1 MLSRRRHGAAA
12 HARTPHAAGHASPH
26 LFPHLAAAS
35 RAGVLVQGAA
45 ALVWIAQA
53 ALLALAIGRLA
64 GGFGSGSGAGF
75 DAVSAPALA
84 YLALGAVRASAE
96 AWGARRVFGAARE
109 WLSTLRSDAARALA
123 RRSPLD
129 RARPASGQAAS
140 ILAEQAEAVL
150 PWLVRYQSARWR
162 VMLVPPAIALAVA
175 WYSWA
180 AALIL
185 VLAAPLIPLFMAV
198 IGWRA
203 KEASDRQLRLA
214 GGMNGFLLDR
224 LRGLSTLRALG
235 AVDATARRLHD
246 TAQALRSG
254 TMRVLR
260 IAFLSSTALELFSA
274 LAVALVAVYVGFHL
288 LGQIDGGS
296 WGARLSLGEGM
307 FILLLAP
314 AFFEPLRD
322 LAAAWHDKAAGEAA
336 LEALARL
343 RDEAPVLPGALD
355 APIPP
360 IGPTA
365 PIIAGAPGVEIAGLR
380 FAHPGEAPLFDGL
393 DLQVA
398 PGEHLALVG
407 ASGSGKTTLLSL
419 IAGLA
424 EPAAGSIRIG
434 GATLDEAGAAGL
446 RTRMAWVGQKPH
458 VFAGTV
464 RRNVALERPGVT
476 ALAVTAAIR
485 RAGLGGVEHAAPGA
499 SLGEG
504 GTGLSG
510 GEQVRLALA
519 RAAVA
524 PQARLLL
531 ADEPT
536 AHLDRDTAAGVI
548 DALLEL
554 ARGRT
559 LIVAT
564 HDLALAAR
572 IGRAVRIGGD
582 DAERKAA

>member
-12 HARTPHAAGHASPH
+12 HARTRRAAGHASPH
-26 LFPHLAAAS
+26 RFPHLAAAS
-35 RAGVLVQGAA
+35 RAGVLVQSAA

-53 ALLALAIGRLA
+53 ALLALAVGRLA
-64 GGFGSGSGAGF
+64 GGAGL
-75 DAVSAPALA
+75 DGVVAPALA
-84 YLALGAVRASAE
+84 YLALGAMRASAE

-246 TAQALRSG
+246 TAQALRAG

-336 LEALARL
+336 LDALARL
-343 RDEAPVLPGALD
+343 RDAAPVLPGALD
-355 APIPP
+355 APV
-360 IGPTA
+360 A
-365 PIIAGAPGVEIAGLR
+365 PIAAGAPGVEIAGLR

-424 EPAAGSIRIG
+424 EPTAGGIRIG
-434 GATLDEAGAAGL
+434 GAVLDEAGAAGL

-464 RRNVALERPGVT
+464 RHNVALERPGVT
-476 ALAVTAAIR
+476 PLAVTAAIR

-504 GTGLSG
+504 GAGLSG

-564 HDLALAAR
+564 HDLALASR
-572 IGRAVRIGGD
+572 IGRVVRIGD

>member
-1 MLSRRRHGAAA
+1 MLSSRRHGADA
-12 HARTPHAAGHASPH
+12 HVRTPH
-26 LFPHLAAAS
+26 
-35 RAGVLVQGAA
+35 RAGTGARAGTRIGALVQSAA
-45 ALVWIAQA
+45 ALLWIAQA
-53 ALLALAIGRLA
+53 ALLALAVQRLA
-64 GGFGSGSGAGF
+64 DGAGL
-75 DAVSAPALA
+75 DAVTVPALGF
-84 YLALGAVRASAE
+84 LLLGLVRAGAE
-96 AWGARRVFGAARE
+96 AWGARRVFAAARA
-109 WLSTLRSDAARALA
+109 WLSGLRADAAQALA

-129 RARPASGQAAS
+129 RTRPASGQAAS

-150 PWLVRYQSARWR
+150 PWLVRYQGARWR
-162 VMLVPPAIALAVA
+162 VMLVPPAIALVVGTF
-175 WYSWA
+175 SWA

-185 VLAAPLIPLFMAV
+185 VLAAPLIPTFMAV

-203 KEASDRQLRLA
+203 KAASEAQLQLV

-246 TAQALRSG
+246 TAQALRAG
-254 TMRVLR
+254 TMGVLR

-296 WGARLSLGEGM
+296 WGNRLSLGEGM
-307 FILLLAP
+307 FVLLLAP

-336 LEALARL
+336 LEALERL
-343 RDEAPVLPGALD
+343 RGDAPVLPGALD
-355 APIPP
+355 ASV
-360 IGPTA
+360 A
-365 PIIAGAPGVEIAGLR
+365 PLGAGTPGVEIDGLS
-380 FAHPGEAPLFDGL
+380 FAHPGEAPLFEDFAL
-393 DLQVA
+393 RVA

-407 ASGSGKTTLLSL
+407 ASGSGKTTLLAL
-419 IAGLA
+419 VAGLA
-424 EPAAGSIRIG
+424 QAQAGSIRIG
-434 GATLDEAGAAGL
+434 GVALDEAGAAAL
-446 RTRMAWVGQKPH
+446 RSRMAWIGQKPH

-464 RRNVALERPGVT
+464 RRNVALARPGVT
-476 ALAVTAAIR
+476 PLAVTAAIR
-485 RAGLGGVEHAAPGA
+485 RAGLANVEHAAPGET
-499 SLGEG
+499 LGEG
-504 GTGLSG
+504 GLGLSG
-510 GEQVRLALA
+510 GELVRLALA

-524 PQARLLL
+524 PHAKLLL

-536 AHLDRDTAAGVI
+536 AHLDRETAAGVI

-564 HDLALAAR
+564 HDPLLAAR
-572 IGRAVRIGGD
+572 VGRVVHVNQ
-582 DAERKAA
+582 DALHKEAA

>member
-1 MLSRRRHGAAA
+1 MLLNRRHGAGA
-12 HARTPHAAGHASPH
+12 HAPASQDTANKARPQPAGSRLGA
-26 LFPHLAAAS
+26 LA
-35 RAGVLVQGAA
+35 QGAA
-45 ALVWIAQA
+45 ALLWIAQA
-53 ALLALAIGRLA
+53 ALLAMAVGRLA
-64 GGFGSGSGAGF
+64 DGAGL
-75 DAVSAPALA
+75 DAVANPALGF
-84 YLALGAVRASAE
+84 LALGVARASLD
-96 AWGARRVFGAARE
+96 AWGARRMFGAARG
-109 WLSTLRSDAARALA
+109 WLSDLRAGAAAALA

-129 RARPASGQAAS
+129 RTRPASGQAAS

-150 PWLVRYQSARWR
+150 PWLLRYQGARWR
-162 VMLVPPAIALAVA
+162 VMLVPPMIALVVG
-175 WYSWA
+175 YLSWA

-203 KEASDRQLRLA
+203 RAASEAQLQLV

-246 TAQALRSG
+246 TAQALRAG

-296 WGARLSLGEGM
+296 WGVRLSLEQGM
-307 FILLLAP
+307 FILMLAP

-322 LAAAWHDKAAGEAA
+322 LAAAWHDRAAGEAA
-336 LEALARL
+336 FEALQKLQAA
-343 RDEAPVLPGALD
+343 APILPGAMHDAHDTRANGID
-355 APIPP
+355 APSL
-360 IGPTA
+360 
-365 PIIAGAPGVEIAGLR
+365 EIAGLR
-380 FAHPGEAPLFDGL
+380 FAHPGEAPLCDNFTL
-393 DLQVA
+393 SVA
-398 PGEHLALVG
+398 PGEHIALVG

-419 IAGLA
+419 VAGLA
-424 EPAAGSIRIG
+424 QAQGGSIRIG
-434 GATLDEAGAAGL
+434 GADLDDTSAAGL

-464 RRNVALERPGVT
+464 RGNVALGRPGVT
-476 ALAVTAAIR
+476 PLAVTAAVHC
-485 RAGLGGVEHAAPGA
+485 AGLADVEHAAPHEA
-499 SLGEG
+499 LGEG

-510 GEQVRLALA
+510 GELVRLALA

-524 PQARLLL
+524 PHASLLL

-536 AHLDRDTAAGVI
+536 AHLDRETAAGVV
-548 DALLEL
+548 DALLDL

-572 IGRAVRIGGD
+572 IGRVVRIGQHGV
-582 DAERKAA
+582 EKEAA

>member
-1 MLSRRRHGAAA
+1 MLLNRRRGGAA
-12 HARTPHAAGHASPH
+12 HAPASQDSAKVARPQPAGSRLGA
-26 LFPHLAAAS
+26 LAQA
-35 RAGVLVQGAA
+35 AA
-45 ALVWIAQA
+45 ALLWIAQA
-53 ALLALAIGRLA
+53 ALLALAVGRLA
-64 GGFGSGSGAGF
+64 DGAGL
-75 DAVSAPALA
+75 DAVLFPACGFFLLGLA
-84 YLALGAVRASAE
+84 RASLD
-96 AWGARRVFGAARE
+96 AWGARRVFAAARCWLGELRGAA
-109 WLSTLRSDAARALA
+109 AASLA

-129 RARPASGQAAS
+129 RTRPASGQAAS

-150 PWLVRYQSARWR
+150 PWLLRYQGARWR
-162 VMLVPPAIALAVA
+162 VMLVPPVIALAVG
-175 WYSWA
+175 WLSWA

-185 VLAAPLIPLFMAV
+185 VLAAPLIPVFMAV

-203 KEASDRQLRLA
+203 RAASEAQLQLA

-224 LRGLSTLRALG
+224 LRGLSTLRALN

-246 TAQALRSG
+246 TAQALRQG

-296 WGARLSLGEGM
+296 WGVRLSLEQGM
-307 FILLLAP
+307 FILMLAP

-322 LAAAWHDKAAGEAA
+322 LAAAWHDRAAGEAA
-336 LEALARL
+336 LAALDKLQDA
-343 RDEAPVLPGALD
+343 APVLPGALHD
-355 APIPP
+355 AHDLEN
-360 IGPTA
+360 A
-365 PIIAGAPGVEIAGLR
+365 AANAANAVSAAPGLAIAGLR
-380 FAHPGEAPLFDGL
+380 FAHPGEAALFDGFTL
-393 DLQVA
+393 DVA
-398 PGEHLALVG
+398 PGEHIALVG

-419 IAGLA
+419 VAGLA
-424 EPAAGSIRIG
+424 QAQGGSIRIG
-434 GATLDEAGAAGL
+434 GARLDDSTAAGL

-464 RRNVALERPGVT
+464 RGNVALGRPGVT
-476 ALAVTAAIR
+476 PLSVTAAVH
-485 RAGLGGVEHAAPGA
+485 RAGLANVEHAAPHEA
-499 SLGEG
+499 LGEG

-510 GEQVRLALA
+510 GELVRLALA

-524 PQARLLL
+524 PHASLLL

-536 AHLDRDTAAGVI
+536 AHLDRDTAAGVVE
-548 DALLEL
+548 ALLEL

-559 LIVAT
+559 LLVAT

-572 IGRAVRIGGD
+572 IGRVVRIGHTGS
-582 DAERKAA
+582 EKEAA

>member
-1 MLSRRRHGAAA
+1 MLSSRRHGADA
-12 HARTPHAAGHASPH
+12 HAPVPRRAATGAQ
-26 LFPHLAAAS
+26 
-35 RAGVLVQGAA
+35 AGALVQSAA
-45 ALVWIAQA
+45 ALLWMPQA
-53 ALLALAIGRLA
+53 ALLALAVQRLA
-64 GGFGSGSGAGF
+64 DGAGL
-75 DAVSAPALA
+75 DAVTMPALGF
-84 YLALGAVRASAE
+84 LLLGVVRAGAE
-96 AWGARRVFGAARE
+96 AWGARRVFAAARR
-109 WLSTLRSDAARALA
+109 WLGALRLDAAGALA

-129 RARPASGQAAS
+129 RERPASGEAAS

-150 PWLVRYQSARWR
+150 PWLLRYQGARWR
-162 VMLVPPAIALAVA
+162 LMLVPPAIALAVA
-175 WYSWA
+175 WFSWA

-185 VLAAPLIPLFMAV
+185 VLAAPLIPVFMAV

-203 KEASDRQLRLA
+203 KAASEAQLQLV

-288 LGQIDGGS
+288 LGQIEGGS
-296 WGARLSLGEGM
+296 WGVRLSLGEGM

-336 LEALARL
+336 LQALERL
-343 RDEAPVLPGALD
+343 QADAPPLPGALD
-355 APIPP
+355 ASV
-360 IGPTA
+360 A
-365 PIIAGAPGVEIAGLR
+365 PLGAGAPGVDIAGLA
-380 FAHPGEAPLFDGL
+380 FAHPGEAPLFEAF

-398 PGEHLALVG
+398 PGEHIALVG
-407 ASGSGKTTLLSL
+407 ASGSGKTSLLSL
-419 IAGLA
+419 VAGLA
-424 EPAAGSIRIG
+424 QAQAGSIRIG
-434 GATLDEAGAAGL
+434 GAELGDANAAAL
-446 RTRMAWVGQKPH
+446 RTRMAWIGQKPH
-458 VFAGTV
+458 LFAGTV
-464 RRNVALERPGVT
+464 RRNVALARPGVT
-476 ALAVTAAIR
+476 PLAVTVALR
-485 RAGLGGVEHAAPGA
+485 RAGLANVEHAAPGE

-504 GTGLSG
+504 GLGLSG
-510 GEQVRLALA
+510 GELVRLALA

-524 PQARLLL
+524 PHANLLL

-536 AHLDRDTAAGVI
+536 AHLDRATAAGVI

-564 HDLALAAR
+564 HDLALASR
-572 IGRAVRIGGD
+572 IGRVVRLGQATI
-582 DAERKAA
+582 AKEAA